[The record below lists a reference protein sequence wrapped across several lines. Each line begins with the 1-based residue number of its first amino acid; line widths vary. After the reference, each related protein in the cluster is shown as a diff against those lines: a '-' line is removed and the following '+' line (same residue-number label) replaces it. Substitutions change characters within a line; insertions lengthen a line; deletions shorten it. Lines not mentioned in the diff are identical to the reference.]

1 MTAARGS
8 TTSRALDIGAA
19 TVANDVVFTSTYD
32 GVSYGLSAKTG
43 SVLWSAKAPTGI
55 NSFPAVTKT
64 MFIVGAGAPSAAKNP
79 TNEIIAYSLNG
90 Q

>member
-1 MTAARGS
+1 MLLHGRQ
-8 TTSRALDIGAA
+8 R
-19 TVANDVVFTSTYD
+19 VVFTSTYS
-32 GVSYGLSAKTG
+32 GTSYALSAKDG

-55 NSFPAVTKT
+55 NSFPAVTKS
-64 MFIVGAGAPSAAKNP
+64 MFIVGAGAPSAAKHP